1 MISLEEKPLEQQI
14 LQYCLS
20 REFYSSIKHILKEDM
35 FEGTAKTV
43 FRTIVDCHDIGA
55 HNLSVDEVHSS
66 LLTSNPALTQSTR
79 NDIAKLFANLTETSQ
94 NLNLEVQRKVVEEF
108 WARDQARV
116 IGERAI
122 DIYTGSDID
131 FTPIKTLLDQV
142 TEHVI
147 RGSETYTIF
156 DTDFA
161 DLLETEEKDV
171 EFPFDL
177 SIINQEVPGMSRG
190 NFGIIFARPEV
201 GKTTFCSHLC
211 ASYVRQKKR
220 VAYWA
225 NEEPA
230 AKIKLRIIQSYYR
243 LTKKEMIQDK
253 EVLAKRY
260 QEEIKPYLT
269 IIDSVGT
276 SVEEL
281 DQYCRLTKP
290 DVVFADQLDKFRIG
304 GEYNRG
310 DERLKQTYIMA
321 REIAKRS
328 DLLFWAV
335 CQANYDA
342 HNRRFIDYSM
352 MDNSRTGK
360 AGEADLILGIG
371 KTGDEDTDN
380 YMRFLC
386 ISKNKINGWHGV
398 VNSNIDIHRG
408 FYY

>member
-1 MISLEEKPLEQQI
+1 
-14 LQYCLS
+14 
-20 REFYSSIKHILKEDM
+20 
-35 FEGTAKTV
+35 
-43 FRTIVDCHDIGA
+43 
-55 HNLSVDEVHSS
+55 
-66 LLTSNPALTQSTR
+66 
-79 NDIAKLFANLTETSQ
+79 
-94 NLNLEVQRKVVEEF
+94 
-108 WARDQARV
+108 
-116 IGERAI
+116 
-122 DIYTGSDID
+122 
-131 FTPIKTLLDQV
+131 
-142 TEHVI
+142 
-147 RGSETYTIF
+147 
-156 DTDFA
+156 
-161 DLLETEEKDV
+161 
-171 EFPFDL
+171 
-177 SIINQEVPGMSRG
+177 
-190 NFGIIFARPEV
+190 
-201 GKTTFCSHLC
+201 
-211 ASYVRQKKR
+211 